1 MLMAS
6 KIRNTRKKFETGKY
20 IHKLT
25 FCAMLMYYKINLVIK
40 YIYIH
45 IYIYI
50 WMFLKH
56 YSENQIPGFR
66 LLKCTRT
73 KTSYENI

>member
-6 KIRNTRKKFETGKY
+6 KIRSTRKKFETGKY

-45 IYIYI
+45 I
-50 WMFLKH
+50 
-56 YSENQIPGFR
+56 
-66 LLKCTRT
+66 
-73 KTSYENI
+73 